1 MKLLLQQPFSI
12 EIPQENNSED
22 EIITGTLSPLSKKEM
37 AEFKKEFE
45 KNQKLANDQ
54 RAKQRQLIRLTESE
68 PDNLAKKYKLEDEIE
83 KLGKDLVALDTEET
97 TAKSRFEKSVRSKN
111 KSRLEDIADLL
122 IEIRQQETQRLIGH
136 EDEKINRFELMDLD
150 RDI

>member
-22 EIITGTLSPLSKKEM
+22 EIIAGTLAPLSKKEL

-45 KNQKLANDQ
+45 QNQKLATEQ
-54 RAKQRQLIRLTESE
+54 RKKQRQLIRLTESE
-68 PDNLAKKYKLEDEIE
+68 PENLTKKYKLEDEIE
-83 KLGKDLVALDTEET
+83 KIGMDLVALDTEET
-97 TAKSRFEKSVRSKN
+97 TARSRFDKSVRSDN

-122 IEIRQQETQRLIGH
+122 SYR
-136 EDEKINRFELMDLD
+136 ELMAVIIKDVEAKKGNVTPA
-150 RDI
+150 

>member
-22 EIITGTLSPLSKKEM
+22 EIIIGTLAPLSKKEM
-37 AEFKKEFE
+37 TEFKKEFE

-68 PDNLAKKYKLEDEIE
+68 PDDFAKKYKLEDEIE
-83 KLGKDLVALDTEET
+83 KIGKDLVALDTEET
-97 TAKSRFEKSVRSKN
+97 TAKSRFEKSVRSDS

-122 IEIRQQETQRLIGH
+122 SYR
-136 EDEKINRFELMDLD
+136 ELMDAIIKD
-150 RDI
+150 VNEKKGNVTPA

>member
-122 IEIRQQETQRLIGH
+122 SYR
-136 EDEKINRFELMDLD
+136 ELMDVIIKD
-150 RDI
+150 VNEKKGNGTPA